1 LSAARGTTALNSQLD
16 MLSPR
21 LAGKSALVTAA
32 AQGIGRATAELFA
45 AHGADVLATDSN
57 TAALAQLQQC
67 RTAKLNVL
75 LPEEIASVVAGAG
88 DIDILFNCAGFVANG
103 SVLDCT
109 DGQWARSFDLNVTS
123 MFHLIRAVLPR
134 MLARRRGSIIN
145 MASVASSIKGVPNR
159 CAYSTTKA
167 AVIGLTKSIAA
178 DFVTSGVRC
187 NAICPGTVDTPSL
200 HQRLE
205 AGGDYEASLRA
216 FIARQPMGRLG
227 KPAEI
232 AALALYLASD
242 ESEFT
247 TGQCHVIDGGW
258 SN

>member
-1 LSAARGTTALNSQLD
+1 MQTQ
-16 MLSPR
+16 R
-21 LAGKSALVTAA
+21 LAGKTALVTAA
-32 AQGIGRATAELFA
+32 AQGMGRATAELFA
-45 AHGADVLATDSN
+45 AHGADVLATDTN
-57 TAALAQLQQC
+57 TEALLQLQGC
-67 RTAKLNVL
+67 RTAKLDVL
-75 LPEEIASVVAGAG
+75 LPDEIVRVVESAGP
-88 DIDILFNCAGFVANG
+88 IDILFNCAGFVANG

-109 DGQWARSFDLNVTS
+109 DEQWALSLSLNVTS
-123 MFHLIRAVLPR
+123 MFRLVRAVLPQ

-145 MASVASSIKGVPNR
+145 MSSVASSIKGVPNR
-159 CAYSTTKA
+159 CAYSATKA

-178 DFVTSGVRC
+178 DFVTNGVRC
-187 NAICPGTVDTPSL
+187 NAICPGTVETPSL

-205 AGGDYEASLRA
+205 ATGDYDASLRA

-227 KPAEI
+227 RPAEI

-247 TGQCHVIDGGW
+247 TGQCHIIDGGW

>member
-1 LSAARGTTALNSQLD
+1 MVSQ
-16 MLSPR
+16 R
-21 LAGKSALVTAA
+21 LAGKTALVTAA

-45 AHGADVLATDSN
+45 AHGADVLATDTN
-57 TAALAQLQQC
+57 TDALVQLQGC
-67 RTAKLNVL
+67 RTAKLDVL
-75 LPEEIASVVAGAG
+75 RPDEVVRVVESAGT
-88 DIDILFNCAGFVANG
+88 IDILFNCAGFVANG

-109 DGQWARSFDLNVTS
+109 DEQWALSLSLNVTS
-123 MFHLIRAVLPR
+123 MFRLVRAVLPQ

-145 MASVASSIKGVPNR
+145 MSSVAGSIKGVPNR
-159 CAYSTTKA
+159 CAYGATKA

-178 DFVTSGVRC
+178 DFVANGVRC
-187 NAICPGTVDTPSL
+187 NAICPGTVETPSL

-205 AGGDYEASLRA
+205 ATGDYNASRRA

-227 KPAEI
+227 RPAEI

-247 TGQCHVIDGGW
+247 TGQCHIIDGGW

>member
-1 LSAARGTTALNSQLD
+1 
-16 MLSPR
+16 MLTQR
-21 LAGKSALVTAA
+21 LAGKTALVTAA

-45 AHGADVLATDSN
+45 AHGADVLATDTN
-57 TAALAQLQQC
+57 TEALAQLEGC
-67 RTAKLNVL
+67 RTARLDVL
-75 LPEEIASVVAGAG
+75 LPDEIVRVVESAGT
-88 DIDILFNCAGFVANG
+88 IDILFNCAGFVANG

-109 DGQWARSFDLNVTS
+109 DEQWALSLSLNVTS
-123 MFHLIRAVLPR
+123 MFRLVRAVLPQ

-145 MASVASSIKGVPNR
+145 MSSVAGSIKGVPNR
-159 CAYSTTKA
+159 CAYGATKA

-178 DFVTSGVRC
+178 DFVANGVRC
-187 NAICPGTVDTPSL
+187 NAICPGTVETPSL

-205 AGGDYEASLRA
+205 ATGDYDASRRA
-216 FIARQPMGRLG
+216 FVARQPMGRLG
-227 KPAEI
+227 RPAEI

-247 TGQCHVIDGGW
+247 TGQCHIIDGGW

>member
-1 LSAARGTTALNSQLD
+1 MPTQ
-16 MLSPR
+16 R
-21 LAGKSALVTAA
+21 LAGKTALVTAA
-32 AQGIGRATAELFA
+32 AQGIGRATAELYG
-45 AHGADVLATDSN
+45 AHGANVLATDTN
-57 TAALAQLQQC
+57 TEALAQLKAC
-67 RTAKLNVL
+67 RTAKLDVL
-75 LPEEIASVVAGAG
+75 LPDEIVRVVESAGP
-88 DIDILFNCAGFVANG
+88 IDILFNCAGFVANG

-109 DGQWARSFDLNVTS
+109 DEQWALSLSLNVTS
-123 MFHLIRAVLPR
+123 MFRLVRAVLPQ

-145 MASVASSIKGVPNR
+145 MSSVASSIKGVPNR
-159 CAYSTTKA
+159 CAYGVTKA

-178 DFVTSGVRC
+178 DFVTNGVRC
-187 NAICPGTVDTPSL
+187 NAICPGTVETPSL

-205 AGGDYEASLRA
+205 ATGDYDVSRRA

-227 KPAEI
+227 SPAEI

-247 TGQCHVIDGGW
+247 TGQCHIIDGGW

>member
-1 LSAARGTTALNSQLD
+1 MQTH
-16 MLSPR
+16 R
-21 LAGKSALVTAA
+21 LAGKTALVTAA

-45 AHGADVLATDSN
+45 AHGADVLATDTN
-57 TAALAQLQQC
+57 IAALAQLQQC
-67 RTAKLNVL
+67 RTAKLDVL
-75 LPEEIASVVAGAG
+75 LPDEIARVVAGAG

-103 SVLDCT
+103 SLLECSVD
-109 DGQWARSFDLNVTS
+109 QWALSFDLNVTS
-123 MFHLIRAVLPR
+123 MFHLIRAVLPQ
-134 MLARRRGSIIN
+134 MLERRRGSIIN
-145 MASVASSIKGVPNR
+145 MSSVASSVKGVVNR
-159 CAYSTTKA
+159 CAYSATKA

-200 HQRLE
+200 HQRLQ
-205 AGGDYEASLRA
+205 ASGDYDASLRA

-227 KPAEI
+227 QPAEI

-242 ESEFT
+242 ESQFT

>member
-1 LSAARGTTALNSQLD
+1 
-16 MLSPR
+16 MLTQR
-21 LAGKSALVTAA
+21 LAGKTALVTAA
-32 AQGIGRATAELFA
+32 AQGMGRATAELFA
-45 AHGADVLATDSN
+45 AHGADVLATDTN
-57 TAALAQLQQC
+57 TDALVQLQGC
-67 RTAKLNVL
+67 RTAKLDVL
-75 LPEEIASVVAGAG
+75 LPDEIVRVVESAGA
-88 DIDILFNCAGFVANG
+88 IDILFNCAGFVANG

-109 DGQWARSFDLNVTS
+109 DEQWALSLSLNVTS
-123 MFHLIRAVLPR
+123 MFRLVRAVLPQ

-145 MASVASSIKGVPNR
+145 MSSVASSIKGVPNR
-159 CAYSTTKA
+159 CAYGATKA

-178 DFVTSGVRC
+178 DFVTNGVRC
-187 NAICPGTVDTPSL
+187 NAICPGTVETPSL

-205 AGGDYEASLRA
+205 ATGDYAASRRA

-227 KPAEI
+227 RPAEI

-247 TGQCHVIDGGW
+247 TGQCHIIDGGW

>member
-1 LSAARGTTALNSQLD
+1 
-16 MLSPR
+16 MLSQR
-21 LAGKSALVTAA
+21 LAGKTALVTAA

-45 AHGADVLATDSN
+45 AHGADVLATDTNSD
-57 TAALAQLQQC
+57 ALVQLQGC
-67 RTAKLNVL
+67 RTAKLDVL
-75 LPEEIASVVAGAG
+75 LPDEIDRVVESAGT
-88 DIDILFNCAGFVANG
+88 IDILFNCAGFVANG
-103 SVLDCT
+103 SVLECT
-109 DGQWARSFDLNVTS
+109 DEQWALSLNLNVTS
-123 MFHLIRAVLPR
+123 MFRLIRAVLPQ

-145 MASVASSIKGVPNR
+145 MSSVASSIKGVASR
-159 CAYSTTKA
+159 CAYGATKA

-178 DFVTSGVRC
+178 DFVTNGVRC
-187 NAICPGTVDTPSL
+187 NAICPGTVETPSL

-205 AGGDYEASLRA
+205 ATGDYDASRQA

-227 KPAEI
+227 RPAEI

-247 TGQCHVIDGGW
+247 TGQCHIIDGGW

>member
-1 LSAARGTTALNSQLD
+1 MFPPRSPAALN
-16 MLSPR
+16 MLTQR
-21 LAGKSALVTAA
+21 LAGKTAFVTAA

-45 AHGADVLATDSN
+45 AHGADVLATDTN
-57 TAALAQLQQC
+57 TEALAQLQGC
-67 RTAKLNVL
+67 RTAKLDVL
-75 LPEEIASVVAGAG
+75 LPDEIVRVVESAGT
-88 DIDILFNCAGFVANG
+88 IDILFNCAGFVANG

-109 DGQWARSFDLNVTS
+109 DEQWALSLSLNVTS
-123 MFHLIRAVLPR
+123 MFRLVRAVLPQ

-145 MASVASSIKGVPNR
+145 MSSVAGSIKGVPNR
-159 CAYSTTKA
+159 CAYGATKA

-178 DFVTSGVRC
+178 DFVTNGVRC
-187 NAICPGTVDTPSL
+187 NAICPGTVETPSL

-205 AGGDYEASLRA
+205 ATGDYDASRHA

-227 KPAEI
+227 RPAEI

-247 TGQCHVIDGGW
+247 TGQCHIIDGGW

>member
-1 LSAARGTTALNSQLD
+1 
-16 MLSPR
+16 MLTQR
-21 LAGKSALVTAA
+21 LAGKTALVTAA

-45 AHGADVLATDSN
+45 AHGADVLATDTN
-57 TAALAQLQQC
+57 TEALAQLEGC
-67 RTAKLNVL
+67 RTARLDVL
-75 LPEEIASVVAGAG
+75 LPDEIVRVVESAGT
-88 DIDILFNCAGFVANG
+88 IDILFNCAGFVANG

-109 DGQWARSFDLNVTS
+109 DEQWALSLSLNVTS
-123 MFHLIRAVLPR
+123 MFRLVRAVLPQ

-145 MASVASSIKGVPNR
+145 MSSVASSIKGVPNR
-159 CAYSTTKA
+159 CAYGATKA

-178 DFVTSGVRC
+178 DFATNGVRC
-187 NAICPGTVDTPSL
+187 NAICPGTVETPSL

-205 AGGDYEASLRA
+205 ATGDYDASRRA

-227 KPAEI
+227 RPAEI

-247 TGQCHVIDGGW
+247 TGQCHIIDGGW